1 MKSQKVKRA
10 STRRPNAS
18 EMGNKLEESITA
30 VEGQPMT
37 FRAQGTNGEQVTLKP
52 LNESW
57 QRFAVYFQVTST

>member
-1 MKSQKVKRA
+1 
-10 STRRPNAS
+10 
-18 EMGNKLEESITA
+18 MGNKLEESITA